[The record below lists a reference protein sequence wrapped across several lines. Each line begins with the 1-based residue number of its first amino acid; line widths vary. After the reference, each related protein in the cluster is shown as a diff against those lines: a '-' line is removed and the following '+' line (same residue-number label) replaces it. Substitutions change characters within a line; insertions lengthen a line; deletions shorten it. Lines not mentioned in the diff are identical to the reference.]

1 MTSGLIR
8 IRGARQHNLKN
19 IDLDIRTGEMTVV
32 TGPSGSGKS
41 SLVFDTLYAEGQRRY
56 VETFSAYA
64 RQFLDRMDKPAV
76 DRVDGV
82 PPAIAIDQT
91 NPVRTSRSTVG
102 TMTELNDH
110 LKLLFARAAEL
121 FDSQTAEPVRHDTP
135 ETIYA
140 DLLARTKEHDPRV
153 VITFPVELPGG
164 TSPEEIEQWLSA
176 SGYTKVHAQR
186 EVASPTGPR
195 QVLDV
200 VADRFR
206 VQGAEKVR
214 VMEAIEA
221 ALKRGG
227 GRVTVHV
234 MAEGLR
240 QSQPDPSTSSGRTE
254 ISSVGLKEE
263 ATAQPP
269 SGRPELVE
277 GPEVQS
283 LWRYS
288 TGLHCPASD
297 LRYSDPQPALFSFN
311 SPMGACENCC
321 GFGRVIGVDWGLVI
335 PDPKKTLRAG
345 AIKPLQTPAWAENQ
359 DDLMRYA
366 GDAGI
371 PRDTPWSQ
379 LTEAQKHWVIH
390 GDPNWTGK
398 ANAWNKQWYGVKR
411 FFEYLESKAYKMHI
425 RVLLSKYRSYNP
437 CGVCG
442 GARLKTE
449 ALLWRLGTTADADRA
464 LPPEKR
470 FMPQGVKW
478 SREQLE
484 ALPGLTVH
492 DLMLIPIDR
501 MRLFFDG
508 DVDPQDASGVAP
520 PGGSNPL
527 GAAQRGLQLPSTML
541 DDALKLLLDEIRT
554 RLRYLCEVGLGYLTL
569 DRQSR
574 TLSGGEVQRIN
585 LTTALGTSLVNTL
598 FVLDEPSIG
607 LHPRDMNRIV
617 EAMHRLRDAGNTL
630 VVVEHDP
637 AVMLAADRLIDMGPG
652 PGERGG
658 QIVFDGTP
666 QAIRQADT
674 LTGAYLG
681 ARKQVGMGI
690 KRLVTPATPKLI
702 LQGATEHNL
711 KNITVEFPLQHL
723 VCVTGVSG
731 SGKSTLMQDV
741 LYPALLRHFG
751 KATESPG
758 AHEGLLGADWLADA
772 VFVDQSPIGKTARSN
787 PASYVGAFDEIR
799 KLFAQAPLAIE
810 RGYGAGMFS
819 FNAGN
824 GRCPTCGGSGFEHV
838 EMQFLS
844 DVYLRCPDCDGK
856 RFRPELLEVKIDR
869 RLPGDILRDLSVAD
883 VLELTV
889 SEAVQLFAQDREVL
903 RVLQPIVDVG
913 LDYVKLGQP
922 VPTLSGGEAQRLK
935 LAGFLAET
943 AQASTASK
951 QAVAKRGTLFMFD
964 EPTTGLHFDDIAK
977 LMRAFRKL
985 LDAGHSLIVIEHNLD
1000 VVRAAD
1006 WLIDLGPEGGD
1017 AGGQVMCVGT
1027 PEAVKRDVLSHTGRA
1042 LAEYDVAMGY
1052 GALHVAERLV
1062 DSFSVRAEPVEA
1074 LGGRSPEAPRQAQGE
1089 RSVEDGVPLQH
1100 LIRQARVQREEDLS
1114 IRIVNAREH
1123 NLKALNVSIPRD
1135 KFTVITG
1142 VSGSG
1147 KSTLAFDILF
1157 NEGQRRYLESL
1168 NAYARS
1174 LVQPAGRPEVD
1185 AVYGIPPTVAI
1196 EQRLSRGGRKST
1208 VATTTEVWHFLRLL
1222 YVKLGLQHCV
1232 HDGAEVRPQSAESI
1246 TAQILRDYKG
1256 QHIGLLAPL
1265 VVNRKGLYTDLARW
1279 AKGRGHSH
1287 LRVDG
1292 EFIKT
1297 APWPRLDRF
1306 KEHTLELPVGDLIV
1320 NAGNE
1325 AELRTLLAQ
1334 ALDAGKGVMHLLAPL
1349 DGLKGAMLTDAPT
1362 AHIGQVKVFS
1372 TKRACPVCGTS
1383 YPELDPRLFSYN
1395 SKHGWCTTCV
1405 GTGLALTREQ
1415 RKAFDDS
1422 RRDDE
1427 QKGREQSFP
1436 SDEVDVEGVVD
1447 APCPDCHGTRLN
1459 PVSRGVTFD
1468 GYSIA
1473 SVAQWPVGQ
1482 AKKWVDSLRLTGRD
1496 LEISRDVVTEIQS
1509 RLAFLE
1515 EVGLGYLT
1523 LDRAAP
1529 TLSGGEAQ
1537 RIRLAAQL
1545 GSNLQGVCY
1554 VLDEPTIGLHPRDNQ
1569 ILLNALQNLS
1579 DKGNTLVVVE
1589 HDEDTIRRAEHLIDI
1604 GPGAGV
1610 RGGRLVAQGSA
1621 ADLSANAD
1629 SVTGRV
1635 LAYPLKH
1642 PLFPR
1647 RSVSL
1652 PLPEGERELTPH
1664 LHIINASLHNL
1675 KNLNVRV
1682 PLKRLV
1688 AVTGVSGSGKSTLAR
1703 DVLLANLLF
1712 INTTGAKRAR
1722 ETGTAQATWGG
1733 CDEVQGWQHIDR
1745 VLEVDQTPIGKTPRS
1760 CPATYIGFWD
1770 TIRKLF
1776 ADTLESRARGYT
1788 PARFSFNTGEGR
1800 CPDCEGQGLR
1810 TIEMS
1815 FLPDVK
1821 VPCGTCH
1828 GQRFNPETLAVTWR
1842 GKTIGDVLRM
1852 EIDEAVEFFA
1862 SMPAI
1867 AYPLQLLKDVGLG
1880 YLTLGQPSPTLSGGE
1895 AQRIKLVTELT
1906 KVRDDVTRRGNKSP
1920 HTLYVLDEPTVGL
1933 HMADVE
1939 KLIQVLHRLV
1949 QGGHSVVVI
1958 EHDLDV
1964 IAEADWVIDLGP
1976 EGGVHGGAVVAECP
1990 PEVLVNNAKSHTGAA
2005 LKRVLAR

>member
-1 MTSGLIR
+1 MDSNHDGGRGSIR

-19 IDLDIRTGEMTVV
+19 LDLDIRTGEMTVV

-64 RQFLDRMDKPAV
+64 RQFLDRMDRPAV

-91 NPVRTSRSTVG
+91 NPVRSSRSTVG

-121 FDSQTAEPVRHDTP
+121 FDRQTAQRVRHDSP

-140 DLLARTKEHDPRV
+140 ELMARTAAADPRLV
-153 VITFPVELPGG
+153 VTFPVELPAG
-164 TSPEEIEQWLSA
+164 TSEADIEQWLAA
-176 SGYTKVHAQR
+176 SGFTRVQAQR

-195 QVLDV
+195 TLLDV

-206 VQGAEKVR
+206 LQGTEKVR
-214 VMEAIEA
+214 AIEAIET
-221 ALKRGG
+221 ALKRGS
-227 GRVTVHV
+227 GRVNVY
-234 MAEGLR
+234 A
-240 QSQPDPSTSSGRTE
+240 
-254 ISSVGLKEE
+254 LKEE
-263 ATAQPP
+263 
-269 SGRPELVE
+269 GEPEL
-277 GPEVQS
+277 
-283 LWRYS
+283 WRFS
-288 TGLHCPASD
+288 TGLHCPDSD
-297 LRYSDPQPALFSFN
+297 IRYADPQPALFSFN
-311 SPMGACENCC
+311 SAYGACDTCR
-321 GFGRVIGVDWGLVI
+321 GFGRVIGVDYGLVI
-335 PDPKKTLRAG
+335 PDHRKTLRAG
-345 AIKPLQTPAWAENQ
+345 AIKPMQTPAWKECQ
-359 DDLMRYA
+359 DDLLKY
-366 GDAGI
+366 GGEAGI
-371 PRDTPWSQ
+371 PRDTPWSG
-379 LTEAQKHWVIH
+379 LTDAQRDWVIN
-390 GDPNWTGK
+390 GSPNWKG
-398 ANAWNKQWYGVKR
+398 NWNKQWYGVRR

-425 RVLLSKYRSYNP
+425 RVLLSKYRSYTP
-437 CGVCG
+437 CTVCG

-449 ALLWRLGTTADADRA
+449 ALLWRLGAKADADA
-464 LPPEKR
+464 VLAPAKR
-470 FMPQGVKW
+470 FMPVGVQW

-492 DLMLIPIDR
+492 DLMLIPIE
-501 MRLFFDG
+501 RLRRFFD
-508 DVDPQDASGVAP
+508 Q
-520 PGGSNPL
+520 L
-527 GAAQRGLQLPSTML
+527 TLPSSML
-541 DDALKLLLDEIRT
+541 DEALKLLQDEIRT
-554 RLRYLCEVGLGYLTL
+554 RLKYLCDVGIGYLTL

-585 LTTALGTSLVNTL
+585 LTTALGTSLVNTM

-617 EAMHRLRDAGNTL
+617 EAMQRLRDAGNTL

-658 QIVFDGTP
+658 TIVFDGTP
-666 QAIRQADT
+666 EAIRAADT

-681 ARKQVGMGI
+681 GRKHVSMGI
-690 KRLVTPATPKLI
+690 KRLMSPATPKLI
-702 LQGATEHNL
+702 VEGAREHNL
-711 KNITVEFPLQHL
+711 KNVTVEFPLQHL

-741 LYPALLRHFG
+741 LFPALQRHFG
-751 KATESPG
+751 KATETPG
-758 AHEGLLGADWLADA
+758 EHERLLGAEWLADA

-799 KLFAQAPLAIE
+799 KLFAQAPLAVQ

-819 FNAGN
+819 FNAGD

-844 DVYLRCPDCDGK
+844 DVYLRCQDCDGK
-856 RFRPELLEVKIDR
+856 RYRAEILDVKIDR
-869 RLPGDILRDLSVAD
+869 RAPGEVLRDLSIAD

-889 SEAVQLFAQDREVL
+889 SEAVQLFRDDREVL

-913 LDYVKLGQP
+913 LEYVKLGQP

-935 LAGFLAET
+935 LAGFLAE
-943 AQASTASK
+943 AQGAPA
-951 QAVAKRGTLFMFD
+951 QAVAKKGTLYLFD

-985 LDAGHSLIVIEHNLD
+985 LEAGHSIVVIEHNLD
-1000 VVRAAD
+1000 VIRASD

-1017 AGGQVMCVGT
+1017 AGGLVVCTGT
-1027 PEAVKRDVLSHTGRA
+1027 PEEVKRHPSSHTGKA
-1042 LAEYDVAMGY
+1042 LAEYERAIGIGVP
-1052 GALHVAERLV
+1052 VAEEGL
-1062 DSFSVRAEPVEA
+1062 
-1074 LGGRSPEAPRQAQGE
+1074 
-1089 RSVEDGVPLQH
+1089 PLQG
-1100 LIRQARVQREEDLS
+1100 LLKKSRDERRAAEEL

-1123 NLKALNVSIPRD
+1123 NLKSLDVAIPRGR
-1135 KFTVITG
+1135 FSVITG

-1174 LVQPAGRPEVD
+1174 IVQPAGRPEVD

-1222 YVKLGLQHCV
+1222 YVKLGLQHCTK
-1232 HDGAEVRPQSAESI
+1232 DGAPVRPQSAESI
-1246 TAQILRDYKG
+1246 AAQILRDHKG
-1256 QHIGLLAPL
+1256 QHVGLMAPL
-1265 VVNRKGLYTDLARW
+1265 VVNRKGVYTDLAKW
-1279 AKGRGHSH
+1279 AKARGHSH

-1292 EFIKT
+1292 EFLKVD
-1297 APWPRLDRF
+1297 PWPRLDRF

-1320 NAGNE
+1320 SADNE

-1334 ALDAGKGVMHLLAPL
+1334 ALEIGKGVMHLLAPL
-1349 DGLKGAMLTDAPT
+1349 DGLKGAMLAGTPT
-1362 AHIGQVKVFS
+1362 TRIGTVKVFS

-1383 YPELDPRLFSYN
+1383 YPELDPRMFSYN
-1395 SKHGWCTTCV
+1395 SKHGWCTSCV

-1415 RKAFDDS
+1415 RKAYDDS
-1422 RRDDE
+1422 KRDDDD
-1427 QKGREQSFP
+1427 KGREQSFP
-1436 SDEVDVEGVVD
+1436 SEEPEVEGVVD
-1447 APCPDCHGTRLN
+1447 APCPDCGGTRLN
-1459 PVSRGVTFD
+1459 AASRGVSFD
-1468 GYSIA
+1468 DKAITTI
-1473 SVAQWPVGQ
+1473 AQWSVSDCRAWIEALQ
-1482 AKKWVDSLRLTGRD
+1482 LTGRD
-1496 LEISRDVVTEIQS
+1496 ADIARDLVSEIRS
-1509 RLAFLE
+1509 RLEFLE

-1569 ILLNALQNLS
+1569 VLLDALHKLG

-1589 HDEDTIRRAEHLIDI
+1589 HDEDTIRRADHIIDI
-1604 GPGAGV
+1604 GPGAGK
-1610 RGGRLVAQGSA
+1610 RGGRLVAEGDTATLA
-1621 ADLSANAD
+1621 AHAD
-1629 SVTGRV
+1629 SVTGRF
-1635 LAYPLKH
+1635 LANPMRH
-1642 PLFPR
+1642 PLNAR
-1647 RSVSL
+1647 RAVAT
-1652 PLPEGERELTPH
+1652 EGEQLRVRG
-1664 LHIINASLHNL
+1664 ASLHNL
-1675 KNLNVRV
+1675 KTLDVTV

-1703 DVLLANLLF
+1703 DVLLANLQF
-1712 INTTGAKRAR
+1712 INVRGSKPNWQ
-1722 ETGTAQATWGG
+1722 GCTAI
-1733 CDEVQGWQHIDR
+1733 DGWQQIDR

-1770 TIRKLF
+1770 VIRRLF
-1776 ADTLESRARGYT
+1776 ADTLEAKARGYA

-1800 CPDCEGQGLR
+1800 CPACEGQGMR

-1821 VPCGTCH
+1821 VPCDVCH
-1828 GQRFNPETLAVTWR
+1828 GQRFNAETLAVSWR
-1842 GKTIGDVLRM
+1842 GKNIGEVLTM
-1852 EIDEAVEFFA
+1852 EVDEAVDFFA

-1867 AYPLQLLKDVGLG
+1867 SHPLQLLKDVGLG

-1906 KVRDDVTRRGNKSP
+1906 KVRDDVTRRGNKAP

-1939 KLIQVLHRLV
+1939 KLIRVLHRLV
-1949 QGGHSVVVI
+1949 DGGHSVVVI

-1964 IAEADWVIDLGP
+1964 IAEADWIVDLGP
-1976 EGGVHGGAVVAECP
+1976 EGGARGGSVVAACP
-1990 PEVLVNNAKSHTGAA
+1990 PEALAAWPGSHTGAA
-2005 LKRVLAR
+2005 LQPVLGRGAKG